1 MQDELSRAK
10 QEVLRS
16 CPSAAHVI
24 LKELEKRIDVLR
36 CEECMHFDGL
46 QEETGVCWKTGLIKR
61 RSGYC
66 DEGERKDK

>member
-1 MQDELSRAK
+1 MQSELSRAK
-10 QEVLRS
+10 QELLRS

-24 LKELEKRIDVLR
+24 LKELSKRVEVVR
-36 CEECMHFDGL
+36 CEECVHFEGL

-66 DEGERKDK
+66 DEGGRRDV